1 MSSLVSARVRTLFGL
16 PPREGAE
23 PEGQQVLQLA
33 AAADGD
39 MDDPGC
45 EIRGIPHPLP
55 LRR

>member
-1 MSSLVSARVRTLFGL
+1 MSILVSARVRTLFGL